1 MAYMATCYVGYRGQ
15 LYARGEILP
24 DTLTA
29 EEIEMLESRG
39 AILSCTPAD
48 AVVSE
53 YEAPDVQE
61 KPDIQEE
68 PDIQDAP
75 IEEPEIEEEAEE
87 IDIMDGLVKADPEPE
102 KPKKKRNSRRKT

>member
-53 YEAPDVQE
+53 YEAPD
-61 KPDIQEE
+61 IQEE

-102 KPKKKRNSRRKT
+102 KPKKKRNSRRKTS

>member
-53 YEAPDVQE
+53 YETPDV
-61 KPDIQEE
+61 QEE
-68 PDIQDAP
+68 PDIQDVP